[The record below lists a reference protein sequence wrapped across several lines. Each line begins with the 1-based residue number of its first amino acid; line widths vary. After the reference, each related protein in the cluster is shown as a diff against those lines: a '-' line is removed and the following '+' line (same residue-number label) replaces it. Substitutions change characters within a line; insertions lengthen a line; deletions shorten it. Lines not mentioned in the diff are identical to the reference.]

1 MNYLKWLLQILAT
14 PDKFVRFA
22 CNPIFQMK
30 DDSSLSEVHQSIET
44 TNKRSK
50 IKKLFAFFGPAYL
63 VSVGYMDPGNWAT
76 GIAGGSRY
84 GYALLWVLLMS
95 NIIAIFLQSL
105 SARLGVVRRKDLA
118 QCSREAYPTGV
129 NFILYLLAEI
139 AIAAT
144 DLAEILGMAIGLQL
158 LFDLPLI
165 WGVTIGFFDTLLLL
179 WLQKLGMRKTE
190 AFILGIIVLISSCF
204 LIEIFIADPSL
215 TEVAGGFIPSLP
227 DSTALYLAI
236 GIIGAT
242 VMPHN
247 LYLHSALV
255 QTRKI
260 DDTPKSIRAA
270 IKYNLWDSVIALN
283 LAFLVNAAIL
293 ILAATVFFKSGNTN
307 IAELEDAHK
316 LLSPLLGTK
325 WASILFAVALIAAG
339 QSSTV
344 TGTLSGQIVMEGYLK
359 LRINPALRRMI
370 TRMLAIIP
378 AVIVILVSG
387 EGKVGQLLI
396 FSQVILSMQLAF
408 AIIPLIHFVSN
419 KKKMGKFA
427 LNTKTKIIAWLIAA
441 LVAVL
446 NFKLVF
452 DEASEW
458 MLNSH
463 KWWVILLLV
472 LAVSG
477 FIGLLIVTVVYPLTG
492 RGKEVSSDL
501 HDPISKLP
509 ETNAPDFKIV
519 ALSLDFS
526 PFDTKVFQYGL
537 KMASPET
544 KFILIHITESAPPQ
558 LMDEVADD
566 YETRKDKLKL
576 EQYLQMVKEKGFEAE
591 AVTGFRNRNSEIAR
605 IVKESGA
612 DLLILGS
619 HGHRGFKDFIFGET
633 VNRVRHLVRIPV
645 LVAQ

>member
-1 MNYLKWLLQILAT
+1 
-14 PDKFVRFA
+14 
-22 CNPIFQMK
+22 MK
-30 DDSSLSEVHQSIET
+30 DDASLSEVHQSIDT
-44 TNKRSK
+44 SNKTSK
-50 IKKLFAFFGPAYL
+50 WRKLFAFFGPAYL

-118 QCSREAYPTGV
+118 QCNREAYPRGT
-129 NFILYLLAEI
+129 NFVLYLLAEI

-158 LFDLPLI
+158 LFDIPLL
-165 WGVTIGFFDTLLLL
+165 WGVIIGFFDTLLLL

-190 AFILGIIVLISSCF
+190 VFILGIIALISGCF
-204 LIEIFIADPSL
+204 LIEIFLAKPDVAEIA
-215 TEVAGGFIPSLP
+215 TGFIPSLP
-227 DSTALYLAI
+227 DATALYIAI

-260 DDTPKSIRAA
+260 KDNPESIRAA
-270 IKYNLWDSVIALN
+270 IKYNFWDSAIALN
-283 LAFLVNAAIL
+283 LALLVNAAIL
-293 ILAATVFFKSGNTN
+293 ILAAAVFFKTGNTQ
-307 IAELEDAHK
+307 IAELEDAHRM
-316 LLSPLLGTK
+316 LEPLLGTK

-344 TGTLSGQIVMEGYLK
+344 TGTLSGQIVMEGYLR
-359 LRINPALRRMI
+359 LRISPVLRRLI

-378 AVIVILVSG
+378 AVIVILISG

-419 KKKMGKFA
+419 KKKMGQFA
-427 LNTKTKIIAWLIAA
+427 LKTKAKIAAWLIAG
-441 LVAVL
+441 LVVIL
-446 NFKLVF
+446 NFKLVY
-452 DEASEW
+452 DETTDWIAGTDS
-458 MLNSH
+458 
-463 KWWVILLLV
+463 WWVIGIILLGV
-472 LAVSG
+472 A
-477 FIGLLIVTVVYPLTG
+477 GLIWLLFETLIYPLTE
-492 RGKEVSSDL
+492 RGKEISTDL
-501 HDPISKLP
+501 HDPIDKLP
-509 ETNAPDFKIV
+509 DLPAPDFKTI
-519 ALSLDFS
+519 ALALDFS
-526 PFDTKVFQYGL
+526 PFDSKIFQYGL
-537 KMASPET
+537 KFADKDT

-566 YETRKDKLKL
+566 YETRKDRKKL
-576 EQYLQMVKEKGFEAE
+576 EQYIQMLNDKGFEAE
-591 AVTGFRNRNSEIAR
+591 AITGFRNRNSEIAR
-605 IVKESGA
+605 IVKESNSN
-612 DLLILGS
+612 LLILGS

-633 VNRVRHLVRIPV
+633 VNRVRHLVKIPV
-645 LVAQ
+645 FVAQ

>member
-1 MNYLKWLLQILAT
+1 
-14 PDKFVRFA
+14 
-22 CNPIFQMK
+22 MK
-30 DDSSLSEVHQSIET
+30 DDASLSEVHQSIDT
-44 TNKRSK
+44 SNKTSK
-50 IKKLFAFFGPAYL
+50 WRKLFAFFGPAYL

-118 QCSREAYPTGV
+118 QCNREAYPRGT
-129 NFILYLLAEI
+129 NFVLYLLAEI

-158 LFDLPLI
+158 LFDIPLL
-165 WGVTIGFFDTLLLL
+165 WGVIIGFFDTLLLL

-190 AFILGIIVLISSCF
+190 VFILGIIALISGCF
-204 LIEIFIADPSL
+204 LVEIFLAKPDVAEIA
-215 TEVAGGFIPSLP
+215 TGFIPSLP
-227 DSTALYLAI
+227 DATALYIAI

-260 DDTPKSIRAA
+260 KDNPESIRAA
-270 IKYNLWDSVIALN
+270 IKYNFWDSAIALN
-283 LAFLVNAAIL
+283 LALLVNAAIL
-293 ILAATVFFKSGNTN
+293 ILAAAVFFKTGNTQ
-307 IAELEDAHK
+307 IAELEDAHRM
-316 LLSPLLGTK
+316 LEPLLGTK

-344 TGTLSGQIVMEGYLK
+344 TGTLSGQIVMEGYLR
-359 LRINPALRRMI
+359 LRISPVLRRLI

-378 AVIVILVSG
+378 AVIVILISG

-419 KKKMGKFA
+419 KKKMGQFA
-427 LNTKTKIIAWLIAA
+427 LKTKAKIAAWLIAG
-441 LVAVL
+441 LVVVL
-446 NFKLVF
+446 NFKLVY
-452 DEASEW
+452 DEASDW
-458 MLNSH
+458 IADTDS
-463 KWWVILLLV
+463 WWVIGIILLGV
-472 LAVSG
+472 A
-477 FIGLLIVTVVYPLTG
+477 GLIWLLFETLIYPLTE
-492 RGKEVSSDL
+492 RGKEISTDL
-501 HDPISKLP
+501 HDPIDKLP
-509 ETNAPDFKIV
+509 DLPAPDFKTI
-519 ALSLDFS
+519 ALALDFS
-526 PFDTKVFQYGL
+526 PFDSKIFQYGL
-537 KMASPET
+537 KFADKNT

-566 YETRKDKLKL
+566 YETRKDRKKL
-576 EQYLQMVKEKGFEAE
+576 EQYIQMLNDKGFEAE
-591 AVTGFRNRNSEIAR
+591 AITGFRNRNSEIAR
-605 IVKESGA
+605 IVKESNSN
-612 DLLILGS
+612 LLILGS

-633 VNRVRHLVRIPV
+633 VNRVRHLVKIPV
-645 LVAQ
+645 FVAQ

>member
-1 MNYLKWLLQILAT
+1 
-14 PDKFVRFA
+14 
-22 CNPIFQMK
+22 MK
-30 DDSSLSEVHQSIET
+30 DDASLSEVHQSIDT
-44 TNKRSK
+44 SNKTSK
-50 IKKLFAFFGPAYL
+50 WRKLFAFFGPAYL

-118 QCSREAYPTGV
+118 QCNREAYPRGT
-129 NFILYLLAEI
+129 NFVLYLLAEI

-158 LFDLPLI
+158 LFDIPLL
-165 WGVTIGFFDTLLLL
+165 WGVIIGFFDTLLLL

-190 AFILGIIVLISSCF
+190 VFILGIIALISGCF
-204 LIEIFIADPSL
+204 LVEIFLAKPDVAEIA
-215 TEVAGGFIPSLP
+215 TGFIPSLP
-227 DSTALYLAI
+227 DATALYIAI

-260 DDTPKSIRAA
+260 KDNPESIRAA
-270 IKYNLWDSVIALN
+270 IKYNFWDSAIALN
-283 LAFLVNAAIL
+283 LALLVNAAIL
-293 ILAATVFFKSGNTN
+293 ILAATVFFKTGNTQ
-307 IAELEDAHK
+307 IVELEDAHRM
-316 LLSPLLGTK
+316 LEPLLGTK
-325 WASILFAVALIAAG
+325 WASVLFAVALIAAG

-344 TGTLSGQIVMEGYLK
+344 TGTLSGQIVMEGYLR
-359 LRINPALRRMI
+359 LRISPVLRRLI

-378 AVIVILVSG
+378 AVIVILISG

-419 KKKMGKFA
+419 KKKMGQFA
-427 LNTKTKIIAWLIAA
+427 LKTKAKIAAWLIAA
-441 LVAVL
+441 LIVIL
-446 NFKLVF
+446 NFKLVY
-452 DEASEW
+452 DEITDWISGTD
-458 MLNSH
+458 S
-463 KWWVILLLV
+463 WWLIGIILLG
-472 LAVSG
+472 AA
-477 FIGLLIVTVVYPLTG
+477 GLIWLLFETLLYPLTE
-492 RGKEVSSDL
+492 RGKEISTDL
-501 HDPISKLP
+501 HDPIDTLP
-509 ETNAPDFKIV
+509 VLPAPDFKTI
-519 ALSLDFS
+519 ALALDFS
-526 PFDTKVFQYGL
+526 PFDSKIFQYGL
-537 KMASPET
+537 KFADKNT
-544 KFILIHITESAPPQ
+544 KFILIHITESSPPQ

-566 YETRKDKLKL
+566 YETRKDRKKL
-576 EQYLQMVKEKGFEAE
+576 EQYIQMLNDKGFEAE
-591 AVTGFRNRNSEIAR
+591 AITGFRNRNSEIAR
-605 IVKESGA
+605 IVKESNS

-633 VNRVRHLVRIPV
+633 VNRVRHLVKIPV
-645 LVAQ
+645 FVAQ

>member
-1 MNYLKWLLQILAT
+1 
-14 PDKFVRFA
+14 
-22 CNPIFQMK
+22 MK
-30 DDSSLSEVHQSIET
+30 DDASLSEVHQSIDT
-44 TNKRSK
+44 SNKTSK
-50 IKKLFAFFGPAYL
+50 WRKLFAFFGPAYL

-118 QCSREAYPTGV
+118 QCNREAYPRGT
-129 NFILYLLAEI
+129 NFVLYLLAEI

-158 LFDLPLI
+158 LFDIPLL
-165 WGVTIGFFDTLLLL
+165 WGVIIGFFDTLLLL

-190 AFILGIIVLISSCF
+190 VFILGIIALISGCF
-204 LIEIFIADPSL
+204 LVEIFLAKPNVAEIA
-215 TEVAGGFIPSLP
+215 TGFIPSLP
-227 DSTALYLAI
+227 DATALYIAI

-260 DDTPKSIRAA
+260 KDNPESIRAA
-270 IKYNLWDSVIALN
+270 IKYNFWDSAIALN
-283 LAFLVNAAIL
+283 LALLVNAAIL
-293 ILAATVFFKSGNTN
+293 ILAATVFFKTGNTQ
-307 IAELEDAHK
+307 IAELEDAHRM
-316 LLSPLLGTK
+316 LEPLLGTK
-325 WASILFAVALIAAG
+325 WASVLFAVALIAAG

-344 TGTLSGQIVMEGYLK
+344 TGTLSGQIVMEGYLR
-359 LRINPALRRMI
+359 LRISPVLRRLI

-378 AVIVILVSG
+378 AVIVILISG

-419 KKKMGKFA
+419 KKKMGQFA
-427 LNTKTKIIAWLIAA
+427 LKTKAKIAAWLIAG
-441 LVAVL
+441 LVVIL
-446 NFKLVF
+446 NFKLVY
-452 DEASEW
+452 DEASDW
-458 MLNSH
+458 IAGTDN
-463 KWWVILLLV
+463 WWVIGIILLGV
-472 LAVSG
+472 A
-477 FIGLLIVTVVYPLTG
+477 GLIWLLFETLIYPLTE
-492 RGKEVSSDL
+492 RGKEISTDL
-501 HDPISKLP
+501 HDPIDKLP
-509 ETNAPDFKIV
+509 DLPAPDFKTI
-519 ALSLDFS
+519 ALALDFS
-526 PFDTKVFQYGL
+526 PFDLKIFQYGL
-537 KMASPET
+537 KFADKNT
-544 KFILIHITESAPPQ
+544 KFILIHITESASPQ

-566 YETRKDKLKL
+566 YETRKDRKKL
-576 EQYLQMVKEKGFEAE
+576 EQYIEMLNAKGFEAE

-605 IVKESGA
+605 IVKESNSN
-612 DLLILGS
+612 LLILGS

-633 VNRVRHLVRIPV
+633 VNRVRHLVKIPV
-645 LVAQ
+645 FVAQ

>member
-1 MNYLKWLLQILAT
+1 
-14 PDKFVRFA
+14 
-22 CNPIFQMK
+22 MK
-30 DDSSLSEVHQSIET
+30 DDASLSEVHQSIDT
-44 TNKRSK
+44 SNKTSK
-50 IKKLFAFFGPAYL
+50 WRKLFAFFGPAYL

-118 QCSREAYPTGV
+118 QCNREAYPRGT
-129 NFILYLLAEI
+129 NFVLYLLAEI

-158 LFDLPLI
+158 LFNIPLL
-165 WGVTIGFFDTLLLL
+165 WGVIIGFFDTLLLL

-190 AFILGIIVLISSCF
+190 VFILGIIALISGCF
-204 LIEIFIADPSL
+204 LIEIFLAKPDVAEIA
-215 TEVAGGFIPSLP
+215 TGFIPSLP
-227 DSTALYLAI
+227 DATALYIAI

-260 DDTPKSIRAA
+260 KDNPESIRAA
-270 IKYNLWDSVIALN
+270 IKYNFWDSAIALN
-283 LAFLVNAAIL
+283 LALLVNAAIL
-293 ILAATVFFKSGNTN
+293 ILAAAVFFKTGNTQ
-307 IAELEDAHK
+307 IAELEDAHRM
-316 LLSPLLGTK
+316 LEPLLGTK

-344 TGTLSGQIVMEGYLK
+344 TGTLSGQIVMEGYLR
-359 LRINPALRRMI
+359 LRISPVLRRLI

-378 AVIVILVSG
+378 AVIVILISG

-419 KKKMGKFA
+419 KKKMGQFA
-427 LNTKTKIIAWLIAA
+427 LKTKAKIAAWLIAG
-441 LVAVL
+441 LVVIL
-446 NFKLVF
+446 NFKLVY
-452 DEASEW
+452 DETTDWIAGTDS
-458 MLNSH
+458 
-463 KWWVILLLV
+463 WWVIGIILLGV
-472 LAVSG
+472 A
-477 FIGLLIVTVVYPLTG
+477 GLIWLLFETLIYPLTE
-492 RGKEVSSDL
+492 RGKEISTDL
-501 HDPISKLP
+501 HDPIDKLP
-509 ETNAPDFKIV
+509 DLPAPEFKTI
-519 ALSLDFS
+519 ALALDFS
-526 PFDTKVFQYGL
+526 PFDSKIFQYGL
-537 KMASPET
+537 KFADKNT

-566 YETRKDKLKL
+566 YETRKDRKKL
-576 EQYLQMVKEKGFEAE
+576 EQYLQMVNDKGFEAE
-591 AVTGFRNRNSEIAR
+591 AITGFRNRNSEIAR
-605 IVKESGA
+605 IVKESNS

-633 VNRVRHLVRIPV
+633 VNRVRHLVKIPV
-645 LVAQ
+645 FVAQ

>member
-1 MNYLKWLLQILAT
+1 
-14 PDKFVRFA
+14 
-22 CNPIFQMK
+22 MK
-30 DDSSLSEVHQSIET
+30 DDASLSEVHQSIDT
-44 TNKRSK
+44 SNKTSK
-50 IKKLFAFFGPAYL
+50 WRKLFAFFGPAYL

-118 QCSREAYPTGV
+118 QCNREAYPRGT
-129 NFILYLLAEI
+129 NFVLYLLAEI

-158 LFDLPLI
+158 LFDIPLL
-165 WGVTIGFFDTLLLL
+165 WGVIIGFFDTLLLL

-190 AFILGIIVLISSCF
+190 VFILGIIALISGCF
-204 LIEIFIADPSL
+204 LVEIFLAKPDVAEIA
-215 TEVAGGFIPSLP
+215 TGFIPSLP
-227 DSTALYLAI
+227 DATALYIAI

-260 DDTPKSIRAA
+260 KDNPESIRAA
-270 IKYNLWDSVIALN
+270 IKYNFWDSAIALN
-283 LAFLVNAAIL
+283 LALLVNAAIL
-293 ILAATVFFKSGNTN
+293 ILAATVFFKSGNTQ
-307 IAELEDAHK
+307 IAELEDAHRM
-316 LLSPLLGTK
+316 LEPLLGTK

-344 TGTLSGQIVMEGYLK
+344 TGTLSGQIVMEGYLR
-359 LRINPALRRMI
+359 LRISPVLRRLI

-378 AVIVILVSG
+378 AVIVILISG

-419 KKKMGKFA
+419 KKKMGQFA
-427 LNTKTKIIAWLIAA
+427 LKTKAKIAAWLIAA
-441 LVAVL
+441 LIVIL
-446 NFKLVF
+446 NFKLVY
-452 DEASEW
+452 DEITDWISGTD
-458 MLNSH
+458 S
-463 KWWVILLLV
+463 WWLIGIILLG
-472 LAVSG
+472 AA
-477 FIGLLIVTVVYPLTG
+477 GLIWLLFETLLYPLTE
-492 RGKEVSSDL
+492 RGKEISTDL
-501 HDPISKLP
+501 HDPIDTLP
-509 ETNAPDFKIV
+509 VLPAPDFKTI
-519 ALSLDFS
+519 ALALDFS
-526 PFDTKVFQYGL
+526 PFDSKIFQYGL
-537 KMASPET
+537 KFADKNT

-566 YETRKDKLKL
+566 YETRKDRKKL
-576 EQYLQMVKEKGFEAE
+576 EQYIQMLNDKGFEAE
-591 AVTGFRNRNSEIAR
+591 AITGFRNRNSEIAR
-605 IVKESGA
+605 IVKESNS

-633 VNRVRHLVRIPV
+633 VNRVRHLVKIPV
-645 LVAQ
+645 FVAQ

>member
-1 MNYLKWLLQILAT
+1 
-14 PDKFVRFA
+14 
-22 CNPIFQMK
+22 MK
-30 DDSSLSEVHQSIET
+30 DDASLSEVHQSIDT
-44 TNKRSK
+44 SNKTSRWR
-50 IKKLFAFFGPAYL
+50 KLFAFFGPAYL

-118 QCSREAYPTGV
+118 QCNREAYPRGT
-129 NFILYLLAEI
+129 NFVLYLLAEI

-158 LFDLPLI
+158 LFDIPLL
-165 WGVTIGFFDTLLLL
+165 WGVIIGFFDTLLLL

-190 AFILGIIVLISSCF
+190 VFILGIIALISGCF
-204 LIEIFIADPSL
+204 LVEIFLAKPNVAEIA
-215 TEVAGGFIPSLP
+215 TGFIPSLP
-227 DSTALYLAI
+227 DATALYIAI

-260 DDTPKSIRAA
+260 KDNPESIRAA
-270 IKYNLWDSVIALN
+270 IKYNFWDSAIALN
-283 LAFLVNAAIL
+283 LALLVNAAIL
-293 ILAATVFFKSGNTN
+293 ILAATVFFKTGNTQ
-307 IAELEDAHK
+307 IAELEDAHRM
-316 LLSPLLGTK
+316 LEPILGTK
-325 WASILFAVALIAAG
+325 WASVLFAVALIAAG

-344 TGTLSGQIVMEGYLK
+344 TGTLSGQIVMEGYLR
-359 LRINPALRRMI
+359 LRISPVLRRLI

-378 AVIVILVSG
+378 AVIVILISG

-419 KKKMGKFA
+419 KKKMGQFA
-427 LNTKTKIIAWLIAA
+427 LKTKAKIAAWLIAG
-441 LVAVL
+441 LVVIL
-446 NFKLVF
+446 NFKLVY
-452 DEASEW
+452 DEASDW
-458 MLNSH
+458 IAGTDN
-463 KWWVILLLV
+463 WWVIGIILLGV
-472 LAVSG
+472 A
-477 FIGLLIVTVVYPLTG
+477 GLIWLLFETLIYPLTE
-492 RGKEVSSDL
+492 RGKEISTDL
-501 HDPISKLP
+501 HDPIDKLP
-509 ETNAPDFKIV
+509 DLPAPDFKTI
-519 ALSLDFS
+519 ALALDFS
-526 PFDTKVFQYGL
+526 PFDLKIFQYGL
-537 KMASPET
+537 KFADKNT
-544 KFILIHITESAPPQ
+544 KFILIHITESASPQ

-566 YETRKDKLKL
+566 YETRKDRKKL
-576 EQYLQMVKEKGFEAE
+576 EQYIEMLNSKGFEAE

-605 IVKESGA
+605 IVKESNSN
-612 DLLILGS
+612 LLILGS

-633 VNRVRHLVRIPV
+633 VNRVRHLVKIPV
-645 LVAQ
+645 FVAQ

>member
-1 MNYLKWLLQILAT
+1 
-14 PDKFVRFA
+14 
-22 CNPIFQMK
+22 MK
-30 DDSSLSEVHQSIET
+30 DDASLSEVHQSIDAS
-44 TNKRSK
+44 NKTSK
-50 IKKLFAFFGPAYL
+50 WRKLFAFFGPAYL

-84 GYALLWVLLMS
+84 GYALLWVLLLS

-118 QCSREAYPTGV
+118 QCNREAYPRGT
-129 NFILYLLAEI
+129 NFVLYLLAEI

-158 LFDLPLI
+158 LFDIPLL
-165 WGVTIGFFDTLLLL
+165 WGVIIGFFDTLLLL

-190 AFILGIIVLISSCF
+190 VFILGIIALISGCF
-204 LIEIFIADPSL
+204 LIEIFLAKPDVAEIA
-215 TEVAGGFIPSLP
+215 TGFIPSLP
-227 DSTALYLAI
+227 DATALYIAI

-260 DDTPKSIRAA
+260 KDNPESIKAA
-270 IKYNLWDSVIALN
+270 IRYNFWDSAIALN
-283 LAFLVNAAIL
+283 LALLVNAAIL
-293 ILAATVFFKSGNTN
+293 ILAATVFFKTGNTQ
-307 IAELEDAHK
+307 IAELEDAHRM
-316 LLSPLLGTK
+316 LEPLLGTK

-344 TGTLSGQIVMEGYLK
+344 TGTLSGQIVMEGYLR
-359 LRINPALRRMI
+359 LRISPVLRRLI

-378 AVIVILVSG
+378 AVIVILISG

-419 KKKMGKFA
+419 KKKMGQFA
-427 LNTKTKIIAWLIAA
+427 LKTKAKIAAWLIAG
-441 LVAVL
+441 LVVSL
-446 NFKLVF
+446 NFKLVY
-452 DEASEW
+452 DEASDW
-458 MLNSH
+458 IAATDS
-463 KWWVILLLV
+463 WWVIGIILLG
-472 LAVSG
+472 AA
-477 FIGLLIVTVVYPLTG
+477 GLIWLMLETLIYPLTEK
-492 RGKEVSSDL
+492 GKEISTDL
-501 HDPISKLP
+501 HDPIDKLP
-509 ETNAPDFKIV
+509 DLPAPDFKTI
-519 ALSLDFS
+519 ALALDFS
-526 PFDTKVFQYGL
+526 SFDSKIFLYGL
-537 KMASPET
+537 KFAGKHT

-566 YETRKDKLKL
+566 YETRKDRKKL
-576 EQYLQMVKEKGFEAE
+576 EQYIQMLNEKGFEAE

-605 IVKESGA
+605 IVRESNS

-633 VNRVRHLVRIPV
+633 VNRVRHLVKIPV
-645 LVAQ
+645 FVAQ

>member
-1 MNYLKWLLQILAT
+1 
-14 PDKFVRFA
+14 
-22 CNPIFQMK
+22 MK
-30 DDSSLSEVHQSIET
+30 DDASLSEVHQSIDT
-44 TNKRSK
+44 SNKTSK
-50 IKKLFAFFGPAYL
+50 WRKLFAFFGPAYL

-118 QCSREAYPTGV
+118 QCNREAYPAGT
-129 NFILYLLAEI
+129 NFVLYLLAEI

-158 LFDLPLI
+158 LFDIPLL
-165 WGVTIGFFDTLLLL
+165 WGVIIGFFDTLLLL

-190 AFILGIIVLISSCF
+190 VFILGIIALISGCF
-204 LIEIFIADPSL
+204 LIEIFLAKPDVAEIA
-215 TEVAGGFIPSLP
+215 TGFIPSLP
-227 DSTALYLAI
+227 DATALYIAI

-260 DDTPKSIRAA
+260 KDNPESIRAA
-270 IKYNLWDSVIALN
+270 IKYNFWDSAIALN
-283 LAFLVNAAIL
+283 LALLVNAAIL
-293 ILAATVFFKSGNTN
+293 ILAATVFFKTGNTQ
-307 IAELEDAHK
+307 IAELEDAHRM
-316 LLSPLLGTK
+316 LEPLLGTK

-344 TGTLSGQIVMEGYLK
+344 TGTLSGQIVMEGYLR
-359 LRINPALRRMI
+359 LRISPVLRRLI

-378 AVIVILVSG
+378 AVIVILISG

-419 KKKMGKFA
+419 KKKMGQFA
-427 LNTKTKIIAWLIAA
+427 LKTKAKIAAWLIAG
-441 LVAVL
+441 LIVIL
-446 NFKLVF
+446 NFKLVY
-452 DEASEW
+452 DEITDWISGTD
-458 MLNSH
+458 S
-463 KWWVILLLV
+463 WWLIGIILLG
-472 LAVSG
+472 AA
-477 FIGLLIVTVVYPLTG
+477 GLIWLLFETLLYPLTE
-492 RGKEVSSDL
+492 RGKEISTDL
-501 HDPISKLP
+501 HDPIEKLP
-509 ETNAPDFKIV
+509 DLPAPDFKTI
-519 ALSLDFS
+519 ALALDFS
-526 PFDTKVFQYGL
+526 PFDSKIFQYGL
-537 KMASPET
+537 KFADKNT

-566 YETRKDKLKL
+566 YETRKDRKKL
-576 EQYLQMVKEKGFEAE
+576 EQYLQMLNDKGFEAE

-605 IVKESGA
+605 IVKESNS

-633 VNRVRHLVRIPV
+633 VNRVRHLVKIPV
-645 LVAQ
+645 FVAQ

>member
-1 MNYLKWLLQILAT
+1 
-14 PDKFVRFA
+14 
-22 CNPIFQMK
+22 MK
-30 DDSSLSEVHQSIET
+30 DDASLSEVHQSIDT
-44 TNKRSK
+44 SNKTSRWR
-50 IKKLFAFFGPAYL
+50 KLFAFFGPAYL

-118 QCSREAYPTGV
+118 QCNREAYPRGT
-129 NFILYLLAEI
+129 NFVLYLLAEI

-158 LFDLPLI
+158 LFDIPLL
-165 WGVTIGFFDTLLLL
+165 WGVIIGFFDTLLLL

-190 AFILGIIVLISSCF
+190 VFILGIIALISGCF
-204 LIEIFIADPSL
+204 LVEIFLAKPNVAEIA
-215 TEVAGGFIPSLP
+215 TGFIPSLP
-227 DSTALYLAI
+227 DATALYIAI

-260 DDTPKSIRAA
+260 KDNPESIRAA
-270 IKYNLWDSVIALN
+270 IKYNFWDSAIALN
-283 LAFLVNAAIL
+283 LALLVNAAIL
-293 ILAATVFFKSGNTN
+293 ILAATVFFKTGNTQ
-307 IAELEDAHK
+307 IAELEDAHRM
-316 LLSPLLGTK
+316 LEPLLGTK
-325 WASILFAVALIAAG
+325 WASVLFAVALIAAG

-344 TGTLSGQIVMEGYLK
+344 TGTLSGQIVMEGYLR
-359 LRINPALRRMI
+359 LRISPVLRRLI

-378 AVIVILVSG
+378 AVIVILISG

-419 KKKMGKFA
+419 KKKMGQFA
-427 LNTKTKIIAWLIAA
+427 LKTKAKIAAWLIAG
-441 LVAVL
+441 LVVIL
-446 NFKLVF
+446 NFKLVY
-452 DEASEW
+452 DEASDW
-458 MLNSH
+458 IAGTDN
-463 KWWVILLLV
+463 WWVIGIILLGV
-472 LAVSG
+472 A
-477 FIGLLIVTVVYPLTG
+477 GLIWLLFETLIYPLTE
-492 RGKEVSSDL
+492 RGKEISTDL
-501 HDPISKLP
+501 HDPIDKLP
-509 ETNAPDFKIV
+509 DLPAPDFKTI
-519 ALSLDFS
+519 ALALDFS
-526 PFDTKVFQYGL
+526 PFDLKIFQYGL
-537 KMASPET
+537 KFADKNT
-544 KFILIHITESAPPQ
+544 KFILIHITESASPQ

-566 YETRKDKLKL
+566 YETRKDRKKL
-576 EQYLQMVKEKGFEAE
+576 EQYIEMLNAKGFEAE

-605 IVKESGA
+605 IVKESNSN
-612 DLLILGS
+612 LLILGS

-633 VNRVRHLVRIPV
+633 VNRVRHLVKIPV
-645 LVAQ
+645 FVAQ

>member
-1 MNYLKWLLQILAT
+1 
-14 PDKFVRFA
+14 
-22 CNPIFQMK
+22 MK
-30 DDSSLSEVHQSIET
+30 DDASLSEVHQSIDT
-44 TNKRSK
+44 SNKTSK
-50 IKKLFAFFGPAYL
+50 WRKLFAFFGPAYL

-118 QCSREAYPTGV
+118 QCNREAYPRGT
-129 NFILYLLAEI
+129 NFVLYLLAEI

-158 LFDLPLI
+158 LFNIPLL
-165 WGVTIGFFDTLLLL
+165 WGVIIGFFDTLLLL

-190 AFILGIIVLISSCF
+190 VFILGIIALISGCF
-204 LIEIFIADPSL
+204 LIEIFLAKPDVAEIA
-215 TEVAGGFIPSLP
+215 TGFIPSLP
-227 DSTALYLAI
+227 DATALYIAI

-260 DDTPKSIRAA
+260 KDNPESIRTA
-270 IKYNLWDSVIALN
+270 IKYNFWDSAIALN
-283 LAFLVNAAIL
+283 LALLVNAAIL
-293 ILAATVFFKSGNTN
+293 ILAAAVFFKTGNTQ
-307 IAELEDAHK
+307 IAELEDAHRM
-316 LLSPLLGTK
+316 LEPLLGTK

-344 TGTLSGQIVMEGYLK
+344 TGTLSGQIVMEGYLR
-359 LRINPALRRMI
+359 LRISPVLRRLI

-378 AVIVILVSG
+378 AVIVILISG

-419 KKKMGKFA
+419 KKKMGQFA
-427 LNTKTKIIAWLIAA
+427 LKTKAKIAAWLIAG
-441 LVAVL
+441 LVVIL
-446 NFKLVF
+446 NFKLVY
-452 DEASEW
+452 DETTDWIAGTDS
-458 MLNSH
+458 
-463 KWWVILLLV
+463 WWVIGIILLGV
-472 LAVSG
+472 A
-477 FIGLLIVTVVYPLTG
+477 GLIWLLFETLIYPLTE
-492 RGKEVSSDL
+492 RGKEISTDL
-501 HDPISKLP
+501 HDPIDKLP
-509 ETNAPDFKIV
+509 DLPAPEFKTI
-519 ALSLDFS
+519 ALALDFS
-526 PFDTKVFQYGL
+526 PFDSKIFQYGL
-537 KMASPET
+537 KFADKNT

-566 YETRKDKLKL
+566 YETRKDRKKL
-576 EQYLQMVKEKGFEAE
+576 EQYLQMVNDKGFEAE
-591 AVTGFRNRNSEIAR
+591 AITGFRNRNSEIAR
-605 IVKESGA
+605 IVKESNS

-633 VNRVRHLVRIPV
+633 VNRVRHLVKIPV
-645 LVAQ
+645 FVAQ

>member
-1 MNYLKWLLQILAT
+1 
-14 PDKFVRFA
+14 
-22 CNPIFQMK
+22 MK
-30 DDSSLSEVHQSIET
+30 DDASLSEVHQSIDT
-44 TNKRSK
+44 SNKTSK
-50 IKKLFAFFGPAYL
+50 WRKLFAFFGPAYL

-118 QCSREAYPTGV
+118 QCNREAYPRGT
-129 NFILYLLAEI
+129 NFVLYLLAEI

-158 LFDLPLI
+158 LFDIPLL
-165 WGVTIGFFDTLLLL
+165 WGVIIGFFDTLLLL

-190 AFILGIIVLISSCF
+190 VFILGIIALISGCF
-204 LIEIFIADPSL
+204 LVEIFLAKPNVAEIA
-215 TEVAGGFIPSLP
+215 TGFIPSLP
-227 DSTALYLAI
+227 DATALYIAI

-260 DDTPKSIRAA
+260 KDNPESIRAA
-270 IKYNLWDSVIALN
+270 IKYNFWDSAIALN
-283 LAFLVNAAIL
+283 LALLVNAAIL
-293 ILAATVFFKSGNTN
+293 ILAATVFFKTGNTQ
-307 IAELEDAHK
+307 IAELEDAHRM
-316 LLSPLLGTK
+316 LEPLLGTK
-325 WASILFAVALIAAG
+325 WASVLFAVALIAAG

-344 TGTLSGQIVMEGYLK
+344 TGTLSGQIVMEGYLR
-359 LRINPALRRMI
+359 LRISPVLRRLI

-378 AVIVILVSG
+378 AVIVILISG

-419 KKKMGKFA
+419 KKKMGQFA
-427 LNTKTKIIAWLIAA
+427 LKTKAKIAAWLIAA
-441 LVAVL
+441 LIVIL
-446 NFKLVF
+446 NFKLVY
-452 DEASEW
+452 DEITDWISGTD
-458 MLNSH
+458 S
-463 KWWVILLLV
+463 WWLIGIILLG
-472 LAVSG
+472 AA
-477 FIGLLIVTVVYPLTG
+477 GLIWLLFETLLYPLTE
-492 RGKEVSSDL
+492 RGKEISTDL
-501 HDPISKLP
+501 HDPIETLP
-509 ETNAPDFKIV
+509 VLPAPDFKTI
-519 ALSLDFS
+519 ALALDVS
-526 PFDTKVFQYGL
+526 PFDSKIFQYGL
-537 KMASPET
+537 KFADKNT
-544 KFILIHITESAPPQ
+544 KFILIHITESSPPQ

-566 YETRKDKLKL
+566 YETRKDRKKL
-576 EQYLQMVKEKGFEAE
+576 EQYIQMLNDKGFEAE
-591 AVTGFRNRNSEIAR
+591 AITGFRNRNSEIAR
-605 IVKESGA
+605 IVKESNS

-633 VNRVRHLVRIPV
+633 VNRVRHLVKIPV
-645 LVAQ
+645 FVAQ

>member
-1 MNYLKWLLQILAT
+1 
-14 PDKFVRFA
+14 
-22 CNPIFQMK
+22 MK
-30 DDSSLSEVHQSIET
+30 DDSSLSDVHESVST
-44 TNKRSK
+44 SHKGSK
-50 IKKLFAFFGPAYL
+50 WKKLFSFFGPAYL

-76 GIAGGSRY
+76 GIAAGSRY

-95 NIIAIFLQSL
+95 NVIAIFLQSL

-118 QCSREAYPTGV
+118 QCNREAYPTGT

-158 LFDLPLI
+158 LFGLPLI
-165 WGVTIGFFDTLLLL
+165 WGVVIAFFDTLLLL
-179 WLQKLGMRKTE
+179 WLQRLGMRKTE
-190 AFILGIIVLISSCF
+190 AFILGIIILISSCF
-204 LIEIFIADPSL
+204 LIEIFMADPSMG
-215 TEVAGGFIPSLP
+215 EVATGFIPSLP
-227 DSTALYLAI
+227 DSTALYIAI

-260 DDTPKSIRAA
+260 KDTPESIKAA
-270 IKYNLWDSVIALN
+270 IKYNFWDSAIALN
-283 LAFLVNAAIL
+283 LALLVNAAIL
-293 ILAATVFFKSGNTN
+293 ILAATVFFKNGHTE
-307 IAELEDAHK
+307 IAELEDAYQM
-316 LLSPLLGTK
+316 LTPLLGSD

-359 LRINPALRRMI
+359 LRISPILRRMI
-370 TRMLAIIP
+370 TRLLAILP
-378 AVIVILVSG
+378 AAIVILVSG
-387 EGKVGQLLI
+387 EGMAGQLLI

-419 KKKMGKFA
+419 KKKMGEFA
-427 LNTKTKIIAWLIAA
+427 LGLKMKIAAWSIAA
-441 LVAVL
+441 LVVIL
-446 NFKLVF
+446 NFKLVY
-452 DEASEW
+452 DETAEW
-458 MLNSH
+458 ILNSD
-463 KWWVILLLV
+463 KWWVILLIV
-472 LAVSG
+472 LAVAG
-477 FIGLLIVTVVYPLTG
+477 FIALLLVTVIYPLTD
-492 RGKEVSSDL
+492 RGKELSADL
-501 HDPISKLP
+501 HNPIPELP
-509 ETNAPDFKIV
+509 ELEAPNFKII
-519 ALSLDFS
+519 ALALDFS
-526 PFDTKVFQYGL
+526 PFDSKVFQYGL
-537 KMASPET
+537 KMADEHT

-566 YETRKDKLKL
+566 YETRKDKIKLK
-576 EQYLQMVKEKGFEAE
+576 QYLEMINAKGFEAE

-605 IVKESGA
+605 IVKESKA
-612 DLLILGS
+612 DLLVLGS

-633 VNRVRHLVRIPV
+633 VNRVRHLVKIPV

>member
-1 MNYLKWLLQILAT
+1 
-14 PDKFVRFA
+14 
-22 CNPIFQMK
+22 MK
-30 DDSSLSEVHQSIET
+30 DDASLSEVHQSIDT
-44 TNKRSK
+44 SNKTSK
-50 IKKLFAFFGPAYL
+50 WRKLFAFFGPAYL

-118 QCSREAYPTGV
+118 QCNREAYPRGT
-129 NFILYLLAEI
+129 NFVLYLLAEI

-158 LFDLPLI
+158 LFDIPLL
-165 WGVTIGFFDTLLLL
+165 WGVIIGFFDTLLLL

-190 AFILGIIVLISSCF
+190 VFILGIIALISGCF
-204 LIEIFIADPSL
+204 LVEIFLAKPDVAEIA
-215 TEVAGGFIPSLP
+215 TGFIPSLP
-227 DSTALYLAI
+227 DATALYIAI

-260 DDTPKSIRAA
+260 KDNPESIRAA
-270 IKYNLWDSVIALN
+270 IKYNFWDSAIALN
-283 LAFLVNAAIL
+283 LALLVNAAIL
-293 ILAATVFFKSGNTN
+293 ILAATVFFKSGNTQ
-307 IAELEDAHK
+307 IAELEDAHRM
-316 LLSPLLGTK
+316 LEPLLGTK

-344 TGTLSGQIVMEGYLK
+344 TGTLSGQIVMEGYLR
-359 LRINPALRRMI
+359 LRISPVLRRLI

-378 AVIVILVSG
+378 AVIVILISG

-419 KKKMGKFA
+419 KKKMGQFA
-427 LNTKTKIIAWLIAA
+427 LKTKAKIAAWLIAA
-441 LVAVL
+441 LIVIL
-446 NFKLVF
+446 NFKLVY
-452 DEASEW
+452 DEITDWISGTD
-458 MLNSH
+458 S
-463 KWWVILLLV
+463 WWLIGIILLG
-472 LAVSG
+472 AA
-477 FIGLLIVTVVYPLTG
+477 GLIWLLFETLLYPLTE
-492 RGKEVSSDL
+492 RGKEISTDL
-501 HDPISKLP
+501 HDPIDKLP
-509 ETNAPDFKIV
+509 DLPAPDFKTI
-519 ALSLDFS
+519 ALALDFS
-526 PFDTKVFQYGL
+526 PFDSKIFQYGL
-537 KMASPET
+537 KFADKNT

-566 YETRKDKLKL
+566 YETRKDRKKL
-576 EQYLQMVKEKGFEAE
+576 EQYIQMLNDKGFEAE
-591 AVTGFRNRNSEIAR
+591 AITGFRNRNSEIAR
-605 IVKESGA
+605 IVKESNSN
-612 DLLILGS
+612 LLILGS

-633 VNRVRHLVRIPV
+633 VNRVRHLVKIPV
-645 LVAQ
+645 FVAQ

>member
-1 MNYLKWLLQILAT
+1 
-14 PDKFVRFA
+14 
-22 CNPIFQMK
+22 MK
-30 DDSSLSEVHQSIET
+30 DDASLSEVHQSIDT
-44 TNKRSK
+44 SNKTSK
-50 IKKLFAFFGPAYL
+50 WRKLFAFFGPAYL

-118 QCSREAYPTGV
+118 QCNREAYPRGT
-129 NFILYLLAEI
+129 NFVLYLLAEI

-158 LFDLPLI
+158 LFDIPLL
-165 WGVTIGFFDTLLLL
+165 WGVIIGFFDTLLLL

-190 AFILGIIVLISSCF
+190 VFILGIIALISGCF
-204 LIEIFIADPSL
+204 LVEIFLAKPDVAEIA
-215 TEVAGGFIPSLP
+215 TGFIPSLP
-227 DSTALYLAI
+227 DATALYIAI

-260 DDTPKSIRAA
+260 KDNPESIRAA
-270 IKYNLWDSVIALN
+270 IKYNFWDSAIALN
-283 LAFLVNAAIL
+283 LALLVNAAIL
-293 ILAATVFFKSGNTN
+293 ILAATVFFKSGNTQ
-307 IAELEDAHK
+307 IAELEDAHRM
-316 LLSPLLGTK
+316 LEPLLGTK

-344 TGTLSGQIVMEGYLK
+344 TGTLSGQIVMEGYLR
-359 LRINPALRRMI
+359 LRISPVLRRLI

-378 AVIVILVSG
+378 AVIVILISG

-419 KKKMGKFA
+419 KKKMGQFA
-427 LNTKTKIIAWLIAA
+427 LKTNAKIAAWLIAA
-441 LVAVL
+441 LIVIL
-446 NFKLVF
+446 NFKLVY
-452 DEASEW
+452 DEITDWISGTD
-458 MLNSH
+458 S
-463 KWWVILLLV
+463 WWLIGIILLG
-472 LAVSG
+472 AA
-477 FIGLLIVTVVYPLTG
+477 GLIWLLFETLLYPLTE
-492 RGKEVSSDL
+492 RGKEISTDL
-501 HDPISKLP
+501 HDPIDTLP
-509 ETNAPDFKIV
+509 VLPAPDFKTI
-519 ALSLDFS
+519 ALALDFS
-526 PFDTKVFQYGL
+526 PFDSKIFQYGL
-537 KMASPET
+537 KFADKNT

-566 YETRKDKLKL
+566 YETRKDRKKL
-576 EQYLQMVKEKGFEAE
+576 EQYIQMLNDKGFEAE
-591 AVTGFRNRNSEIAR
+591 AITGFRNRNSEIAR
-605 IVKESGA
+605 IVKESNS

-633 VNRVRHLVRIPV
+633 VNRVRHLVKIPV
-645 LVAQ
+645 FVAQ